1 MNNVMIGLSGGPSV
15 AINASLAGVMQ
26 CASRQKN
33 MGKIYGAK
41 NGIKGVLD
49 NKIIDLTN
57 YCDEKNIEILK
68 QTPAMAL
75 GSCRYKVK
83 EEDYKKIIVVL
94 QKYEIGYF
102 FYIGGNDSMDT
113 VLKLDNYCKQNN
125 IDIKVVGIPKTVD
138 NDLPVTDHTPGYGSA
153 AKYLYHT
160 VSEVYRDSIIYPM
173 KNVVIIEAMGRDSG
187 WLTLA
192 AGLPRVLGKGYPHIV
207 ALPEVPFDEIKF
219 IEDVKTMLEEQDLIL
234 CVVSEGIKDKDGDY
248 IGSSTK
254 NGKVDTFGHTYL
266 SGVGKYLEMLV
277 NEKIGCKVRSI
288 ELSVLQRCASHLASK
303 TDIDEAFLI
312 GQKGVSAA
320 LEGNSGITMTYIRES
335 GADYKIK
342 IMTTDVDNI
351 ANKRKDIP
359 EEWFNLD
366 DENVR
371 KQIKEYL
378 LPLISGNITQA
389 LDETGLPVY
398 IDIK

>member
-113 VLKLDNYCKQNN
+113 VHKLSNYAKEHNLPV
-125 IDIKVVGIPKTVD
+125 KFFGVPKTID
-138 NDLPVTDHTPGYGSA
+138 NDLPVMDHTPGFGSA
-153 AKYLYHT
+153 AKFIATIALENKLD
-160 VSEVYRDSIIYPM
+160 SSVYTA
-173 KNVVIIEAMGRDSG
+173 KNVFIIEAMGRDTG
-187 WLTLA
+187 WLAASSCVATL
-192 AGLPRVLGKGYPHIV
+192 
-207 ALPEVPFDEIKF
+207 
-219 IEDVKTMLEEQDLIL
+219 
-234 CVVSEGIKDKDGDY
+234 
-248 IGSSTK
+248 
-254 NGKVDTFGHTYL
+254 NG
-266 SGVGKYLEMLV
+266 E
-277 NEKIGCKVRSI
+277 
-288 ELSVLQRCASHLASK
+288 
-303 TDIDEAFLI
+303 
-312 GQKGVSAA
+312 
-320 LEGNSGITMTYIRES
+320 
-335 GADYKIK
+335 
-342 IMTTDVDNI
+342 
-351 ANKRKDIP
+351 
-359 EEWFNLD
+359 
-366 DENVR
+366 
-371 KQIKEYL
+371 
-378 LPLISGNITQA
+378 
-389 LDETGLPVY
+389 PV
-398 IDIK
+398 